1 MATVI
6 GAGTTLAAPWLCEPT
21 TSVPSR
27 MGSFAPL
34 DSEIVAAPLDPPEVR
49 EGLERVASAL
59 EGLAVG
65 LSVTELRLGLG
76 ETTDAL
82 QRALALG
89 LRTKRL
95 RRVGA
100 RNKLRYVLNA

>member
-6 GAGTTLAAPWLCEPT
+6 GAGTTLAAPWLVQPIL
-21 TSVPSR
+21 SVASR

-34 DSEIVAAPLDPPEVR
+34 DSGAPAAPLDPPEVR

-59 EGLAVG
+59 EGAVAG
-65 LSVTELRLGLG
+65 LTVTELRLGLG
-76 ETTDAL
+76 QTTEAL

>member
-6 GAGTTLAAPWLCEPT
+6 GAGTALAAPWLIQPT
-21 TSVPSR
+21 TSVHSR
-27 MGSFAPL
+27 MGSFAPS
-34 DSEIVAAPLDPPEVR
+34 DSAAVAPPLDPPEVR
-49 EGLERVASAL
+49 EALERVASAL
-59 EGLAVG
+59 EGVAPG
-65 LSVTELRLGLG
+65 LTVTELRLGLG
-76 ETTDAL
+76 ETTEAL
-82 QRALALG
+82 QRALGLG